1 MGLLMN
7 HSPSLPDRVISIPW
21 LVFRYEGVSL
31 SQMIYTPSASEK
43 AYDPDSPAAPSR
55 QEGVIARIWKHWT
68 QDRSSQNPSASTEG
82 MIIRPSV
89 RVEWGYDV
97 EILGNDEG
105 K

>member
-1 MGLLMN
+1 MN

-68 QDRSSQNPSASTEG
+68 QDKSSQNPSTSTEG
-82 MIIRPSV
+82 MIVRPSV
-89 RVEWGYDV
+89 RVKWVYDV